1 MLRLLR
7 RSIPAAIVFSV
18 FFLGSSALAH
28 RAYNGWL
35 AVWTDGPRC
44 VNEKVTL
51 DHPSGAP
58 NGQFITEMN
67 VEKEL
72 NTVFGTVNCSV
83 GWTRPPG
90 YLRLRLVMLKLTGG
104 TWGVCYDTGYSK
116 NNVNAQGL
124 VFNIYSGTSPRC
136 GNGYYRTQGYAH
148 TLINGT
154 WRGGPLAIPA
164 AQRHYLPC
172 PAGSTC

>member
-7 RSIPAAIVFSV
+7 RAIPAAIVFTV

-28 RAYNGWL
+28 RAYNGWH

-51 DHPSGAP
+51 DHPSGDTT
-58 NGQFITEMN
+58 GLFYTEMN

-83 GWTRPPG
+83 AWTRPVN
-90 YLRLRLVMLKLTGG
+90 YLRARVVVLKLVSGS
-104 TWGVCYDTGYSK
+104 WGVCHDTAYRK
-116 NNVNAQGL
+116 NNVDASGLTVTVNAG
-124 VFNIYSGTSPRC
+124 SSPPC

-148 TLINGT
+148 TLINGN
-154 WRGGPLAIPA
+154 WKGGPLVIPA
-164 AQRHYLPC
+164 GERHFLPC
-172 PAGSTC
+172 AAGSTC